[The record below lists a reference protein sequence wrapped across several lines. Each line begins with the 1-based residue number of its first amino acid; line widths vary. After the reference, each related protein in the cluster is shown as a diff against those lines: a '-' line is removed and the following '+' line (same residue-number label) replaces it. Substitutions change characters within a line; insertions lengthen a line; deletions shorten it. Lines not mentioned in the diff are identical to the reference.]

1 MAPPLSHRESIKQSF
16 KTPQTQGFKAKMKRG
31 GYKFGTFMHWVFFKP
46 TSSVVVDDPAQTSF
60 APVVPEDAG
69 ASAADMHNNG
79 SQTMGATRDKVQ
91 KGGPSQLQVDH
102 HQPLRA

>member
-1 MAPPLSHRESIKQSF
+1 MPNANQSCC
-16 KTPQTQGFKAKMKRG
+16 
-31 GYKFGTFMHWVFFKP
+31 V
-46 TSSVVVDDPAQTSF
+46 QTSF

-91 KGGPSQLQVDH
+91 HGGPSQLQVR
-102 HQPLRA
+102 HQLDDGDAAFLSPTYIHAGLIQLSTVRDCKQAMSGHA